1 MARAEAMQ
9 TLTQHRIRIGG
20 RVVDYRLVHSK
31 AARKLRVRVGP
42 GGVEVVQPSTRTGEE
57 VSDFLLSNGS
67 WILDHLNRAERLR
80 SLRRPVTHPAGQ
92 ILFRGE
98 ATPVRIEFELNH
110 APQATRCVSLRA
122 RSSCHGDRVRKRL
135 LSTALSNG

>member
-98 ATPVRIEFELNH
+98 ATPVRIEFNSI
-110 APQATRCVSLRA
+110 TRHRQCGACRCG
-122 RSSCHGDRVRKRL
+122 RDRRVTG
-135 LSTALSNG
+135 TAFANAC